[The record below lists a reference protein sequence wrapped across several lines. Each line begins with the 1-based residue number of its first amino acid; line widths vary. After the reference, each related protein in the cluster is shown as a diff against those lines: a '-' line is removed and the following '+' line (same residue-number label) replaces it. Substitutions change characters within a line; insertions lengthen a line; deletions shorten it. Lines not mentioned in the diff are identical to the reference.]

1 MATKDDIKKA
11 ILKAAGNP
19 VTGVIADLADAMA
32 DAVYT
37 LDNPSP
43 KAGVPSAEKRI
54 VEPQETR

>member
-1 MATKDDIKKA
+1 MATKEQIKA
-11 ILKAAGNP
+11 AVLKAAGNP
-19 VTGVIADLADAMA
+19 TTGLIADLADAIA

-37 LDNPSP
+37 LDNPT